1 MNFGLL
7 SAVVMFCC
15 ANASAQSVIPVSTGN
30 ADGFDVFVPISR
42 YLGNGDAEKLSAWF
56 SNSVEITILGESNTC
71 SCSQA
76 RQILKSFYAAYT
88 PRSFDVTHKA
98 SQGNMKYAIGE
109 LKAGACGKLGRADP
123 RKPLP
128 EGRRRDVC
136 GHCLPL
142 YEEQLLR
149 HPSIE
154 N

>member
-1 MNFGLL
+1 MGLRTRVMNFGLL
-7 SAVVMFCC
+7 SAVLMFCC

-76 RQILKSFYAAYT
+76 RHILKSFYAAYT

-109 LKAGACGKLGRADP
+109 LKAGGETFVVTVFLCMKNNCYDI
-123 RKPLP
+123 
-128 EGRRRDVC
+128 
-136 GHCLPL
+136 H
-142 YEEQLLR
+142 QLK
-149 HPSIE
+149 IE
-154 N
+154 RL

>member
-76 RQILKSFYAAYT
+76 RQILKSFYASYT
-88 PRSFDVTHKA
+88 PRSFEITHKA
-98 SQGNMKYAIGE
+98 SQGNVKYAIGN
-109 LKAGACGKLGRADP
+109 LKAGGETFVVTVFLCMKDGCFDI
-123 RKPLP
+123 
-128 EGRRRDVC
+128 
-136 GHCLPL
+136 H
-142 YEEQLLR
+142 QLK
-149 HPSIE
+149 IE
-154 N
+154 RL